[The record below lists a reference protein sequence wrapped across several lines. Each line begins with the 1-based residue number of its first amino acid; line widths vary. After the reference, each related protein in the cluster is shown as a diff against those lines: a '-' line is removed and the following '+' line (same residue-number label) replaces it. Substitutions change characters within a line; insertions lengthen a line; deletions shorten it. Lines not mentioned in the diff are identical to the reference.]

1 MRLKERSWETLG
13 AEVER
18 KVKEQLSEE
27 IKFWEEEDNKK
38 EDKLVGSNPMLL
50 IKQDM
55 INSRLSRYDLQD
67 RDIQRIW

>member
-55 INSRLSRYDLQD
+55 IG
-67 RDIQRIW
+67 